1 MVGLSLTYN
10 IPKFFELKLIFA
22 EEDPNMFEGLINHS
36 AISSAEHQNIEQPFT
51 HLEVR
56 NITVDIVATDLR
68 LNQVITLC
76 IFQYFL
82 NLIPYSTFTMM
93 NVVECSFSIIVLGF
107 YVYSRFKLFRLRIV
121 LTELPDTGS
130 NHATFLLDKQS
141 SNFYFSFQHYI
152 FIYIF
157 VINCIVNLLIPF
169 ILLMILNLKTYKR
182 IQEYEQR
189 LSHFPQFKVIFNR
202 NAPSSNQDF
211 QEEGCDIELKV
222 QDNSSMADDIIETE
236 TIQAA
241 SRGASLDQPM
251 INDNEE
257 LQHDLECFFQETN
270 IGVLERTNR

>member
-1 MVGLSLTYN
+1 
-10 IPKFFELKLIFA
+10 
-22 EEDPNMFEGLINHS
+22 
-36 AISSAEHQNIEQPFT
+36 
-51 HLEVR
+51 
-56 NITVDIVATDLR
+56 
-68 LNQVITLC
+68 
-76 IFQYFL
+76 
-82 NLIPYSTFTMM
+82 
-93 NVVECSFSIIVLGF
+93 
-107 YVYSRFKLFRLRIV
+107 
-121 LTELPDTGS
+121 
-130 NHATFLLDKQS
+130 
-141 SNFYFSFQHYI
+141 
-152 FIYIF
+152 
-157 VINCIVNLLIPF
+157 
-169 ILLMILNLKTYKR
+169 MILNLKTYKR

-222 QDNSSMADDIIETE
+222 QDNSSLADDIIETE

>member
-36 AISSAEHQNIEQPFT
+36 AISSAE
-51 HLEVR
+51 LEVR

-68 LNQVITLC
+68 LNQVITLHLFSN
-76 IFQYFL
+76 IF
-82 NLIPYSTFTMM
+82 LICFHFPPAQQ
-93 NVVECSFSIIVLGF
+93 C
-107 YVYSRFKLFRLRIV
+107 
-121 LTELPDTGS
+121 
-130 NHATFLLDKQS
+130 
-141 SNFYFSFQHYI
+141 SNFYFHFQHYI